1 MGRIERIQ
9 DTLSKRP
16 YHQWIRD
23 DLYKI
28 SQRIREIDDG
38 YFILQHIPSGSY
50 EVHHVGNIGST
61 YCFKVPYPQLDRRVL
76 TYCRETA
83 VQRDIADLIDR
94 QNERLQKSAERAYQS
109 DMSDRTKYVADM
121 SAFAVNED
129 LLHTGYQSS
138 HFITKG

>member
-61 YCFKVPYPQLDRRVL
+61 YCFKDK
-76 TYCRETA
+76 A
-83 VQRDIADLIDR
+83 R
-94 QNERLQKSAERAYQS
+94 Q
-109 DMSDRTKYVADM
+109 TV
-121 SAFAVNED
+121 F
-129 LLHTGYQSS
+129 
-138 HFITKG
+138 